1 MAFNKKDYQKISTD
15 RTFIIDCY
23 TEMLSRINEKE
34 LVDLINN
41 TEEGKKFGENELSS
55 EKIIQ
60 SLSIYFQLM
69 TLVEENGATQYRR
82 RHAAEIIVNL

>member
-1 MAFNKKDYQKISTD
+1 MAFNEKDYQKISTD

-41 TEEGKKFGENELSS
+41 TEEGK
-55 EKIIQ
+55 
-60 SLSIYFQLM
+60 
-69 TLVEENGATQYRR
+69 VRR
-82 RHAAEIIVNL
+82 K

>member
-1 MAFNKKDYQKISTD
+1 MAFNEKDYQKISTD

-41 TEEGKKFGENELSS
+41 TEEGKSS
-55 EKIIQ
+55 KK
-60 SLSIYFQLM
+60 M
-69 TLVEENGATQYRR
+69 NCLVRKLYN
-82 RHAAEIIVNL
+82 H

>member
-1 MAFNKKDYQKISTD
+1 MAFNEKDYQKISTD

-41 TEEGKKFGENELSS
+41 TEEGKKF
-55 EKIIQ
+55 
-60 SLSIYFQLM
+60 
-69 TLVEENGATQYRR
+69 EENIKACEKMNHFQNQLNSR
-82 RHAAEIIVNL
+82 IVKSI